1 MSEESQVKNGVFS
14 GRYTATLDGDFVLFL
29 IGARI
34 PLRHLP
40 KAGWVGKAFGDMMK
54 VLYQHPEK
62 GFLGGESFTRLFP
75 IMTFNMMYWRSYE
88 HLEQFS
94 RDKSDPHLEAW
105 RRFNKEIGEDG
116 TIGIWHET
124 YLIKAGNYE
133 VVYGNMPHFGMG
145 KAGIHTPIT
154 GNFSKYPAKFPTL
167 HIST

>member
-1 MSEESQVKNGVFS
+1 MAEALPNGVF
-14 GRYTATLDGDFVLFL
+14 RERHTATLDGDFVLFL

-34 PLRHLP
+34 PLRHAL
-40 KAGWVGKAFGDMMK
+40 KAPWVGKAFGDMMK
-54 VLYQHPEK
+54 TLHQHPEK
-62 GFLGGESFTRLFP
+62 GFLGGEAFTRFFP
-75 IMTFNMMYWRSYE
+75 ITSVNIMYWRSYD

-133 VVYGNMPHFGMG
+133 VIYGNMPRFGLG
-145 KAGIHTPIT
+145 KAGLHTPIHSKINT
-154 GNFSKYPAKFPTL
+154 GRARMEASLPQK
-167 HIST
+167 